1 MRSYIV
7 ALFLA
12 VALAAQAQSRQ
23 ERIHTI
29 ALTGDIMMGTL
40 YPKPQLPPDHGRHLF
55 CDVGSVLRRADVT
68 AGNLE
73 CVLADSGMTKKEV
86 ERPHQ
91 YAFLTPTDYVQHLV
105 GAGYDFLSLA
115 NNHAYDFGQAGATST
130 MRTLRAAGLAY
141 AGLRGQPNGVV
152 VERGGVRYG
161 FCAFGHNTYTH
172 RHSDLQ
178 AVRATL
184 TALAARCDVLIVS
197 FHGGAEGVN
206 YCHLPYGEETYLDES
221 RGDLR
226 TFAHF
231 CIDAGADVVF
241 GHGPHVTRALE
252 VYKHHLIAY
261 SLGNFCTPYGINLV
275 GLSGHAPVLEVQV
288 DHAGRFCGGRIH
300 SYIQQ
305 RGLGPRT
312 DPAHRVAQHM
322 RSLTLDDVPGTPLR
336 IHPDGRLEALPH

>member
-1 MRSYIV
+1 MRPFI
-7 ALFLA
+7 AAIFLA
-12 VALAAQAQSRQ
+12 AAFVTQAQTRQ

-40 YPKPQLPPDHGRHLF
+40 YPTPQLPPDNGRHLF
-55 CDVGSVLRRADVT
+55 YDVAPVLRRADVA

-73 CVLADSGMTKKEV
+73 CVLADSGTTAKKV
-86 ERPHQ
+86 ERQHN
-91 YAFLTPTDYVQHLV
+91 YAFLTPTAYVQHLV
-105 GAGYDFLSLA
+105 DAGYDFLSLA
-115 NNHAYDFGQAGATST
+115 NNHAYDFGPSGAAST
-130 MRTLRAAGLAY
+130 QRTLQAAGLAY
-141 AGLRGQPNGVV
+141 AGLRSHHNGVV
-152 VERGGVRYG
+152 IERGGVRYG
-161 FCAFGHNTYTH
+161 FCAFGHNAYTH
-172 RHSDLQ
+172 RHSDLR
-178 AVRATL
+178 AVRTTL
-184 TALAARCDVLIVS
+184 TALVARCDVLIVS
-197 FHGGAEGVN
+197 FHGGAEGVK
-206 YCHLPYGEETYLDES
+206 YCHLPYGEETYLDEP

-226 TFAHF
+226 AFAHF

-288 DHAGRFCGGRIH
+288 DGAGRFCGGRIH
-300 SYIQQ
+300 SYLQQ

-312 DPAHRVAQHM
+312 DPHHRVAQHM
-322 RSLTLDDVPGTPLR
+322 RSLTLSDVPHTPLR